1 MGGQGSGPQKQSK
14 NRADAMRS
22 LTNKLPMAID
32 VILETAEGT
41 NKDRLRYE
49 AAVEI
54 KDSVQ
59 GKPKVQVEVPGVGLL
74 AWQVAEIFAVV
85 AEARR
90 KQLTEGIKEGQY
102 AIQGQG
108 EGQGVSQ
115 GLNEEEA

>member
-59 GKPKVQVEVPGVGLL
+59 GKPKVQ
-74 AWQVAEIFAVV
+74 AEITG
-85 AEARR
+85 AEGEALGAGLILKLFQMIDER
-90 KQLTEGIKEGQY
+90 KKLQEGQY
-102 AIQGQG
+102 AIQGPT
-108 EGQGVSQ
+108 EGQGISQ